1 MLILIFGVLFC
12 HTKMTR
18 QSTKTPKTRA
28 GSGRQDTQKTHHSN
42 MKNTQRARVKRDN
55 AGIEKTISSNTKAPN
70 KVGDWEG
77 LYREVF
83 TNEQNNKSHP

>member
-1 MLILIFGVLFC
+1 M
-12 HTKMTR
+12 
-18 QSTKTPKTRA
+18 
-28 GSGRQDTQKTHHSN
+28 
-42 MKNTQRARVKRDN
+42 KRDN